1 MHPTPFLLATLLAC
15 AALPVAA
22 QQKLVPSQSEIVFV
36 SKQMGVPV
44 EGRFRKFD
52 AQIAFDPARPQA
64 SRIEFT
70 IDTGSAGIGV
80 PDVDLELPKPLWFG
94 VARFPQASFQSTTIK
109 ALGNG
114 KFDIAGRLTIKGRA
128 QDVTVPVSLAQSGP
142 NTTAITTVTGS
153 FTVKRLAFAIGEQQW
168 TDTDLVAD
176 EVQVRL
182 RLTLTGVGKL

>member
-1 MHPTPFLLATLLAC
+1 MHPIHFILAALATCL
-15 AALPVAA
+15 ALPAAA

-52 AQIAFDPARPQA
+52 AQIAFDPARPQT

-70 IDTGSAGIGV
+70 IDTASAGIGV

-114 KFDIAGRLTIKGRA
+114 RFDIAGRLTIKGRA
-128 QDVTVPVSLAQSGP
+128 QDVTVPVTLSQSGP
-142 NTTAITTVTGS
+142 NTTATGN

>member
-1 MHPTPFLLATLLAC
+1 MPLSHLLLATLTAC
-15 AALPVAA
+15 VALPAAA
-22 QQKLVPSQSEIVFV
+22 QQKLVPAQSEIVFV
-36 SKQMGVPV
+36 SKQMGVPI

-52 AQIAFDPARPQA
+52 AQIAFDPAKPQA

-70 IDTGSAGIGV
+70 IDMGSAGIGV
-80 PDVDLELPKPLWFG
+80 PEVDLELPKPLWFG

-114 KFDIAGRLTIKGRA
+114 KFDIAGRLSIKGRA

-142 NTTAITTVTGS
+142 TTTATGS

>member
-1 MHPTPFLLATLLAC
+1 MHLNHFLLATLAAC
-15 AALPVAA
+15 AALPAAA
-22 QQKLVPSQSEIVFV
+22 QQKLVPAQSAIVFV

-52 AQIAFDPARPQA
+52 AQVAFDPAKPQA

-94 VARFPQASFQSTTIK
+94 VARFPQASFQSTAIK
-109 ALGNG
+109 AVGNG
-114 KFDIAGRLTIKGRA
+114 RFDISGRLTIKGRS
-128 QDVTVPVSLAQSGP
+128 QDVTVPTTLTQSGP
-142 NTTAITTVTGS
+142 TTTATGS
-153 FTVKRLAFAIGEQQW
+153 FTIRRLAFAIGEQQW